1 MVNHK
6 NPPSKKYSDFGVL
19 YTKGTSKK
27 LRKMKEFVVLTL
39 VFFAPSSY
47 AAESE
52 QDINKYIPRQ
62 MSDQTEKQWET
73 ATFAGG
79 CFWCMESAF
88 EKITGVKEAISGYV
102 DGSSVN
108 HKSME
113 KQPIQTEPTH
123 QKPSYKE
130 VASGQTQYV
139 ESVQVIFD
147 PRVIS
152 YNQLLN
158 IYWRNID
165 PTDSKG
171 QFVDRGT
178 QYSPI
183 IFTHNEQQKQ
193 QAEQSK
199 KHLSKTNIFKKP
211 ITTEIIPYTLFFKA
225 EEYHQDYYKK
235 NPLRYWLYTARSGRS
250 AFIKDIWRRVKPST
264 LIVPQAAAAAN
275 RSVSSDIASTV
286 KYTNKQYKKPP
297 VTEIRKT
304 LTLLQYEVTQ
314 KNSTEPPFQNPYWN
328 NKQPGIYVDIVSGEP
343 LFSSLDKYDSGTGWP
358 SFTKPLVSDNIV
370 VVKEHTT
377 LFMKRTEIRSKH
389 ADSHLGHVFKDGP
402 TPLGL
407 RYCINSAALQFIP
420 ADQLKEKGYV
430 QFQHLFKEI

>member
-1 MVNHK
+1 
-6 NPPSKKYSDFGVL
+6 
-19 YTKGTSKK
+19 
-27 LRKMKEFVVLTL
+27 MKEFVVLTL
-39 VFFAPSSY
+39 AFFAPSSY
-47 AAESE
+47 TAESE
-52 QDINKYIPRQ
+52 QDINKHIPRQ
-62 MSDQTEKQWET
+62 MSYQTEKQWEI

-88 EKITGVKEAISGYV
+88 EKTKGVKEVISGYA
-102 DGSSVN
+102 DGSNMNYTTVKEQA
-108 HKSME
+108 KS
-113 KQPIQTEPTH
+113 IH
-123 QKPSYKE
+123 HKPSYRE

-147 PRVIS
+147 PKVIS

-158 IYWRNID
+158 IYWRNIN

-171 QFVDRGT
+171 QFADRGT
-178 QYSPI
+178 QYCPI

-211 ITTEIIPYTLFFKA
+211 ITTEIIPYTKFFKA

-235 NPLRYWLYTARSGRS
+235 NPFRYWLYTARSGRS
-250 AFIKDIWRRVKPST
+250 AFIKDIWSRVKPST

-275 RSVSSDIASTV
+275 RSVSSDNSASAVT
-286 KYTNKQYKKPP
+286 YTNKQYKKPP
-297 VTEIRKT
+297 ITEIRKS

-314 KNSTEPPFQNPYWN
+314 KNSTEPPFQNLYWN

-343 LFSSLDKYDSGTGWP
+343 LFSSLDKYNSGTGWP

-370 VVKEHTT
+370 VVKEHIT
-377 LFMKRTEIRSKH
+377 LFMKRTEVRSKY

-420 ADQLKEKGYV
+420 ANQLKEKGYV